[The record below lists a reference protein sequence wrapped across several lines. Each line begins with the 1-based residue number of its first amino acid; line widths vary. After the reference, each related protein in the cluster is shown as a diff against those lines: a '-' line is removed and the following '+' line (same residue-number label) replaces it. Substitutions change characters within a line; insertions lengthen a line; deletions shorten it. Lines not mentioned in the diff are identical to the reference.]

1 MTYRTTI
8 KPRFYAF
15 LFVIFTGIAL
25 LLTKT
30 CNDHTQQL
38 PQRVPVIDSVLQ
50 PQQEIIDSLMS
61 EIQMREATISQM
73 RIEMQEVYGTV
84 VKYVTKYRTVTD
96 TVQRIIACDSL
107 AAAAEVLAEKCA
119 GLDSANQVQAI
130 AYEQTINTYDSAL
143 DTCKATYNDLATDY
157 SQSLDELTKADK
169 KQKRLRAITTIVSSI
184 AGIETVLIFV
194 K

>member
-30 CNDHTQQL
+30 CSDHT
-38 PQRVPVIDSVLQ
+38 PQHPQDAPVIDSVLQ

-61 EIQMREATISQM
+61 EIEMRNATISRM
-73 RIEMQEVYGTV
+73 RHEMQESSGTV
-84 VKYVTKYRTVTD
+84 VHYVTKYRTVTD
-96 TVQRIIACDSL
+96 TVQKIIACDSL
-107 AAAAEVLAEKCA
+107 AAAAEILVERCA
-119 GLDSANQVQAI
+119 ALDSANQVQTI
-130 AYEQTINTYDSAL
+130 AYEQTITTYESAL
-143 DTCKATYNDLATDY
+143 DTCKATYNDLSADY
-157 SQSLDELTKADK
+157 SQAQDELTKADK
-169 KQKRLRAITTIVSSI
+169 KQKRLRTITAVISSI
-184 AGIETVLIFV
+184 AVLETVLIFV